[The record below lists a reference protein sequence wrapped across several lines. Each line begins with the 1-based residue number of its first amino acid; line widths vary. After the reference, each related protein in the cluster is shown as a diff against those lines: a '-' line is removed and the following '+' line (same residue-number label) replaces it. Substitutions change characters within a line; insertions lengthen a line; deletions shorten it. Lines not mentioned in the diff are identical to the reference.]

1 MDEEVVMV
9 DVFITSP
16 VAASSPAAVAVVAGS
31 PVVAGDAWSYDGG
44 SVSGTGGRS
53 H

>member
-1 MDEEVVMV
+1 MV
-9 DVFITSP
+9 DVFFTSP
-16 VAASSPAAVAVVAGS
+16 VAASSPAAVVTEAAAGS